1 MGDILSFT
9 LTSGIILLCLYL
21 PYKLLLARENQHRL
35 NRLILLGMYLLAI
48 IVPLLKPVSFFVR
61 NTDSTPS
68 VADAVANI
76 EIGPLTG
83 GIIESET
90 PGWTRIVLWI
100 YVIGMVITLCRFV
113 WAYIKLSNIIRKGR
127 KEKMDGYT
135 LVITGDESRSPFS
148 WRKYVVVGDKKDTE
162 ECRAVIVHELRH
174 LSARHSMDLIIAQI
188 YAIAV
193 WYNPVSWLM
202 IDELKTVHEY
212 EADEAVIDSGV
223 NLKEYQMLLIKKAV
237 GARLPSLA
245 NSLNHSKLQKRITM
259 MYQSKSKMA
268 GKFSS
273 LALVPAL
280 AIGMAVVSIPAVA
293 SLISDASEAFLVDPV
308 GKVTKKSVDS
318 EMVASGSFQN
328 VSQVMDASETET
340 LSISET
346 ESKSESVKAEDFL
359 YSEEGM
365 SSEITSAA
373 ANPTAEQVDKKKDEK
388 VYLAV
393 EKQAEFPGGTK
404 AMMEWLGN
412 NIRYPEDAFKADMQG
427 RVIVKFVVNKDGSI
441 SDASILKSVSPSLD
455 QEAVRVVMA
464 MPKWAPGENNG
475 EKVASYF
482 HLPVVFKLSN
492 PEPADTTKTQKK

>member
-68 VADAVANI
+68 VAGAVANI

-293 SLISDASEAFLVDPV
+293 SLISDASEASLVDPI
-308 GKVTKKSVDS
+308 GKITKNSADS
-318 EMVASGSFQN
+318 EMSATGTLRN
-328 VSQVMDASETET
+328 VSPIVKGSDTKTMSLSETV
-340 LSISET
+340 SEP
-346 ESKSESVKAEDFL
+346 VKAED
-359 YSEEGM
+359 SP
-365 SSEITSAA
+365 SSVETISLEAKSAA
-373 ANPTAEQVDKKKDEK
+373 VASVAEENKKEKEDKDE
-388 VYLAV
+388 VYVAV
-393 EKQAEFPGGTK
+393 EKQAEFPGGIA

-412 NIRYPEDAFKADMQG
+412 NIRYPEDAYKADMQG

-464 MPKWAPGENNG
+464 MPKWAPAENNG
-475 EKVASYF
+475 KKVASYF

>member
-68 VADAVANI
+68 VAGAVANI

-237 GARLPSLA
+237 GTRLPSLA

-293 SLISDASEAFLVDPV
+293 SLISDASEASLVDPI
-308 GKVTKKSVDS
+308 GKITKNSADS
-318 EMVASGSFQN
+318 EMSATGTLRN
-328 VSQVMDASETET
+328 VSPIVKGSDTKTMSLSETV
-340 LSISET
+340 SEP
-346 ESKSESVKAEDFL
+346 VKAED
-359 YSEEGM
+359 SP
-365 SSEITSAA
+365 SSVETISLEAKSAA
-373 ANPTAEQVDKKKDEK
+373 VASVAEENKKEKEDKDE
-388 VYLAV
+388 VYVAV
-393 EKQAEFPGGTK
+393 EKQAEFPGGIA

-412 NIRYPEDAFKADMQG
+412 NIRYPEEAYKADMQG

-455 QEAVRVVMA
+455 KEAVRVVMA
-464 MPKWAPGENNG
+464 MPKWLPAQNNG
-475 EKVASYF
+475 KKVASYF
-482 HLPVVFKLSN
+482 HLPVVFKLTN

>member
-1 MGDILSFT
+1 M
-9 LTSGIILLCLYL
+9 
-21 PYKLLLARENQHRL
+21 
-35 NRLILLGMYLLAI
+35 
-48 IVPLLKPVSFFVR
+48 
-61 NTDSTPS
+61 
-68 VADAVANI
+68 
-76 EIGPLTG
+76 
-83 GIIESET
+83 
-90 PGWTRIVLWI
+90 
-100 YVIGMVITLCRFV
+100 
-113 WAYIKLSNIIRKGR
+113 
-127 KEKMDGYT
+127 
-135 LVITGDESRSPFS
+135 
-148 WRKYVVVGDKKDTE
+148 VVGDKKDTE

-293 SLISDASEAFLVDPV
+293 SLISDASEASLVDPI
-308 GKVTKKSVDS
+308 GKITKNSADS
-318 EMVASGSFQN
+318 EMSATGTLRN
-328 VSQVMDASETET
+328 VSPIVKGSDTKTMSLSETV
-340 LSISET
+340 SEP
-346 ESKSESVKAEDFL
+346 VKAED
-359 YSEEGM
+359 SP
-365 SSEITSAA
+365 SSVETISLEAKSAA
-373 ANPTAEQVDKKKDEK
+373 VASVAEENKKEKEDKDE
-388 VYLAV
+388 VYVAV
-393 EKQAEFPGGTK
+393 EKQAEFPGGIA

-412 NIRYPEDAFKADMQG
+412 NIRYPEDAYKADMQG

-464 MPKWAPGENNG
+464 MPKWAPAENNG
-475 EKVASYF
+475 KKVASYF

>member
-35 NRLILLGMYLLAI
+35 NRLLLLGMYLLAI
-48 IVPLLKPVSFFVR
+48 IVPLLKPGSLF
-61 NTDSTPS
+61 DSSPDS
-68 VADAVANI
+68 SSSAANAVANI
-76 EIGPLTG
+76 AIGPIAG
-83 GIIESET
+83 GMIESEI
-90 PGWTRIVLWI
+90 PVWTRVVLWI
-100 YVIGMVITLCRFV
+100 YVIGMVLTLCRFV
-113 WAYIKLSNIIRKGR
+113 WAYIKLSNIIRRGR

-148 WRKYVVVGDKKDTE
+148 WRKYVVVGDKRDTE
-162 ECRAVIVHELRH
+162 ECRAVMIHELRH
-174 LSARHSMDLIIAQI
+174 LSARHSIDLIIAQI

-202 IDELKTVHEY
+202 IEELKTVHEY

-293 SLISDASEAFLVDPV
+293 SLISDASEASLVDPI
-308 GKVTKKSVDS
+308 GKVTKNSADS
-318 EMVASGSFQN
+318 EMSATGTLRN
-328 VSQVMDASETET
+328 VSPIVEGSDTET
-340 LSISET
+340 MSLPETVSEP
-346 ESKSESVKAEDFL
+346 VKAED
-359 YSEEGM
+359 SP
-365 SSEITSAA
+365 SSVETVSVETKSAA
-373 ANPTAEQVDKKKDEK
+373 VESAAEENGKEKEDKDD
-388 VYLAV
+388 VYVAV
-393 EKQAEFPGGTK
+393 EKQAEFPGGVQ
-404 AMMEWLGN
+404 AMMDWLN
-412 NIRYPEDAFKADMQG
+412 YNVRYPEDAYKADIQG
-427 RVIVKFVVNKDGSI
+427 YVVVKFVVNKDGSI
-441 SDASILKSVSPSLD
+441 SDPTIIKSVAPSLD
-455 QEAVRVVMA
+455 KEAMRVAMA
-464 MPKWAPGENNG
+464 MPKWIPAENKG
-475 EKVASYF
+475 KKVASYWT
-482 HLPVVFKLSN
+482 LPISFKLTD
-492 PEPADTTKTQKK
+492 PEPGESSCPQKK

>member
-35 NRLILLGMYLLAI
+35 NRLLLLGMYLLAI

-68 VADAVANI
+68 AAGAVANI

-127 KEKMDGYT
+127 KEKKDGYT

-148 WRKYVVVGDKKDTE
+148 WRKYVVVGDKRDTE
-162 ECRAVIVHELRH
+162 ECRAVMIHELRH
-174 LSARHSMDLIIAQI
+174 LSARHSIDLIIAQI

-202 IDELKTVHEY
+202 IDELKTIHEY
-212 EADEAVIDSGV
+212 EADEAVVDSGV

-237 GARLPSLA
+237 GTRLPSLA

-293 SLISDASEAFLVDPV
+293 SLISDASEASLVDPI
-308 GKVTKKSVDS
+308 GKITKNSADS
-318 EMVASGSFQN
+318 EMSATGTLRN
-328 VSQVMDASETET
+328 VSPIVKGSDTKTMSLSETV
-340 LSISET
+340 SEP
-346 ESKSESVKAEDFL
+346 VKAED
-359 YSEEGM
+359 SP
-365 SSEITSAA
+365 SSVETISLEAKSAA
-373 ANPTAEQVDKKKDEK
+373 VASVAEENKKEKEDKDE
-388 VYLAV
+388 VYVAV
-393 EKQAEFPGGTK
+393 EKQAEFPGGIA

-412 NIRYPEDAFKADMQG
+412 NIRYPEDAYKADMQG
-427 RVIVKFVVNKDGSI
+427 RVIVKFVVNRDI
-441 SDASILKSVSPSLD
+441 QIIV
-455 QEAVRVVMA
+455 
-464 MPKWAPGENNG
+464 N
-475 EKVASYF
+475 
-482 HLPVVFKLSN
+482 
-492 PEPADTTKTQKK
+492 